1 MGVLTILTE
10 LLLAS
15 TVLARSR
22 QHVNKQTPADAL
34 QRRSPSDFA
43 NIQPRGKP
51 HYGGPPSKGPIIEQN
66 AKTEKFRVNG
76 KNIPFVDCKQVVT
89 RAAQFNVLI
98 MPGLNSQYWRVVC
111 RVTAHLGRGGCQ

>member
-1 MGVLTILTE
+1 MGVLSLLTE

-34 QRRSPSDFA
+34 QRRSPSDIA

-66 AKTEKFRVNG
+66 ARTEKFRVNG
-76 KNIPFVDCKQVVT
+76 KNIPFVDCKQIVT
-89 RAAQFNVLI
+89 RADQSNVLTVS
-98 MPGLNSQYWRVVC
+98 GLNSQYWRVV
-111 RVTAHLGRGGCQ
+111 RRPFTHL